1 MDFLDDHLI
10 PPTQIGVF
18 TAAIGAYF
26 AVFDGG
32 VLFGAVFAI
41 GDGGNG
47 FNLKSAAAKKVGAIG
62 VPIPTIDQLIVDD
75 GGHFTDLHNDFLD
88 FVCFVLFCYVAD
100 KVCDV
105 EHHSQLVHDYCSLF
119 VFLFGCFCGFDRFFV
134 FLL

>member
-1 MDFLDDHLI
+1 MLRFASIASAVIRSIAALIHLDFLDDHFI
-10 PPTQIGVF
+10 PPTQIGAF

-47 FNLKSAAAKKVGAIG
+47 FDLESAAAKKVGAIG

-75 GGHFTDLHNDFLD
+75 G
-88 FVCFVLFCYVAD
+88 
-100 KVCDV
+100 
-105 EHHSQLVHDYCSLF
+105 
-119 VFLFGCFCGFDRFFV
+119 
-134 FLL
+134 